1 VTYLQLSPS
10 KVSTWLDCPRR
21 YFFAYVER
29 RPSGRSWAHL
39 SFGNSVHA
47 ALREWFALARSQ
59 RDPLRVT
66 EIVSQQWIDAGF
78 RDAEQSETWRRR
90 AVEMVSAYVTS
101 LDPGFEP
108 VGSERTLAFKVDG
121 FIMQGR
127 IDRIDRVH
135 ESDDNDDR
143 LSVIDYKTGK
153 TVPTIED
160 VRGSSAL
167 AMYALMVQR
176 TLGATCF
183 DVALHHVP
191 SGACVSWTHTDESL
205 QRQVDRVAQ
214 IARDIVAAQDTRDSL
229 DIADEQVLDDLFPA
243 RPGRVCGFCDYWE
256 VCPAG
261 QLASERQE
269 SWAGLSDSLDQA
281 V

>member
-1 VTYLQLSPS
+1 MTYLQLSPS
-10 KVSTWLDCPRR
+10 KVATWLDCPRR
-21 YFFAYVER
+21 YFFAYVEK

-47 ALREWFALARSQ
+47 ALREWFALEKNERRPGRIA
-59 RDPLRVT
+59 D
-66 EIVSQQWIDAGF
+66 IVSQQWIDAGF
-78 RDAEQSETWRRR
+78 RDTEQSDAWRQR
-90 AVEMVSAYVTS
+90 AVAMVTAYITGPDS
-101 LDPGFEP
+101 GDEP
-108 VGSERTLAFKVDG
+108 MSTERTLAFKADG

-127 IDRIDRVH
+127 IDRIDHVH
-135 ESDDNDDR
+135 SRDDNGER

-153 TVPTIED
+153 SAPTIED

-205 QRQVDRVAQ
+205 QRQLDRVTQ
-214 IARDIVAAQDTRDSL
+214 IARDIVAAQDTRDAL
-229 DIADEQVLDDLFPA
+229 DTTEQQVLDDLFPA

-256 VCPAG
+256 ACPAG
-261 QLASERQE
+261 QRASERQE
-269 SWAGLSDSLDQA
+269 SWAGLSEPPDQPA
-281 V
+281 